1 MKSMSAKKLEIL
13 DVDIDHVD
21 PENACRDDACPIVEL
36 HAKHTVY
43 TPRGKPPTKCPLCKA
58 TYDKSA
64 AACLTCGWTRALGR
78 PKRPHRRTRE

>member
-1 MKSMSAKKLEIL
+1 MRHDNVKVLDLEE
-13 DVDIDHVD
+13 DAVNPDD
-21 PENACRDDACPIVEL
+21 ACRDEACPIVEL

-43 TPRGKPPTKCPLCKA
+43 TPRGRAPTKCPLCKA
-58 TYDKSA
+58 LYDKSA